1 MKLNEKVYIKSE
13 FKDLLRSMNVGIVDY
28 IVVYRTEGDKV
39 FFKANSARLHLTK
52 DEFEE
57 VRLSA

>member
-28 IVVYRTEGDKV
+28 IVVYKKEGDKV
-39 FFKANSARLHLTK
+39 FFKANSARLHLTRE
-52 DEFEE
+52 EFEE
-57 VRLSA
+57 VRLS

>member
-1 MKLNEKVYIKSE
+1 MKINEKVYVNSE
-13 FKDLLRSMNVGIVDY
+13 FKDLLKNMNVGIVDY
-28 IVVYRTEGDKV
+28 IVAYRVEGDKV

-57 VRLSA
+57 VKL

>member
-28 IVVYRTEGDKV
+28 IVVYKIEGDKV
-39 FFKANSARLHLTK
+39 FFKANSARLHLSK
-52 DEFEE
+52 EEFKE
-57 VRLSA
+57 VKLE

>member
-1 MKLNEKVYIKSE
+1 MKINEKIYVNSE
-13 FKDLLRSMNVGIVDY
+13 FKDLLRSMNIGIVDY
-28 IVVYRTEGDKV
+28 IIVYRVEGDKV

-57 VRLSA
+57 VRL

>member
-1 MKLNEKVYIKSE
+1 MKINEKVYVNSE

-28 IVVYRTEGDKV
+28 IVVYRVEGDKV
-39 FFKANSARLHLTK
+39 FFKANNARLHLTK

-57 VRLSA
+57 VRL

>member
-1 MKLNEKVYIKSE
+1 MKINEKVYVKSE

-28 IVVYRTEGDKV
+28 IVVYKTEGDKV
-39 FFKANSARLHLTK
+39 FFKANNARLHLTK

-57 VRLSA
+57 VRL

>member
-1 MKLNEKVYIKSE
+1 MKINEKVYVKSE
-13 FKDLLRSMNVGIVDY
+13 FKDLLRSMNIGIVDY
-28 IVVYRTEGDKV
+28 IVVYRVEGDKV

-57 VRLSA
+57 VRL

>member
-1 MKLNEKVYIKSE
+1 MKLNEKVYIKSK

-39 FFKANSARLHLTK
+39 FFKANSAKLHLSK
-52 DEFEE
+52 EEFEE
-57 VRLSA
+57 VKLA

>member
-1 MKLNEKVYIKSE
+1 MKINEKIYVNSE
-13 FKDLLRSMNVGIVDY
+13 FKDLLRSMNIGIVDY
-28 IVVYRTEGDKV
+28 IVVYRVEGDKV

-57 VRLSA
+57 VRL

>member
-1 MKLNEKVYIKSE
+1 MKINEKVYVNSE

-28 IVVYRTEGDKV
+28 IVVYRVEGDKV

-57 VRLSA
+57 IRL